1 MSPTPHPSNQKQLLD
16 VLAQR
21 IRRME
26 RSHPENLAR
35 KGLSFKALPEK
46 TSTEKPQAEERH
58 SKEKHLEKGQGNEV
72 IAAVGRVIGAVGRGG
87 WTDFSLC
94 TSSLRTTGIPAL
106 DELLADRGLPA
117 GSLMEWLEP
126 GMGSGAD
133 TLALWAAV
141 RARRPNELLIVI
153 DSRGDFYPLGA
164 AALGLDVST
173 TVVIRPRDPSESL
186 WTLEQSLRTAGVGVV
201 VCPWRHLSPQVFRRL
216 QLAAEKGGSLGVL
229 LRPMRA
235 RGDPSFAEVRWAV
248 QSLPCR
254 ENGARRWRVELGR
267 ARRQMTGGSVELEL
281 RDDDGGLH
289 LVPAVVAATPLVEA
303 S

>member
-1 MSPTPHPSNQKQLLD
+1 MFETTSPSNQKQLLEA
-16 VLAQR
+16 LAQR

-26 RSHPENLAR
+26 HAHHACSVPAR
-35 KGLSFKALPEK
+35 KVRTNEQDPQ
-46 TSTEKPQAEERH
+46 TSQVVE
-58 SKEKHLEKGQGNEV
+58 
-72 IAAVGRVIGAVGRGG
+72 AVRDRC
-87 WTDFSLC
+87 WMDSSLR
-94 TSSLRTTGIPAL
+94 TSSIRTTGIPAL
-106 DELLADRGLPA
+106 DHLLADRGLPA
-117 GSLMEWLEP
+117 GCLMEWLEP

-186 WTLEQSLRTAGVGVV
+186 WTLEQSLRTSGVGVV
-201 VCPWRHLSPQVFRRL
+201 VCPWRQLSPQVFRRL

-229 LRPMRA
+229 LRPVRA

-281 RDDDGGLH
+281 RDDDGCLH